1 MGARGPLR
9 AVPSNPARP
18 DTSKGKGAS
27 RARTVKAKPSRPE
40 PPKDLKGDALV
51 EWNRVVPELD
61 ELGILS
67 VLDRAVLARY
77 CLAWSQWRQLAKTL
91 EAEGMIVDDARGS
104 TKKNPAWQMFREAG
118 TMLDAA
124 AASCGLSP
132 ASRLRMNRPEG
143 GDGGGLEPDEI
154 LD

>member
-9 AVPSNPARP
+9 AVPANPARP
-18 DTSKGKGAS
+18 DTSKGKGKKRPAPL
-27 RARTVKAKPSRPE
+27 RAAPSRPT
-40 PPKDLKGDALV
+40 PPDDLTGDALV

-77 CLAWSQWRQLAKTL
+77 CLAWQQWREFAATL
-91 EAEGMIVDDARGS
+91 DAEGMVIDDARGG
-104 TKKNPAWQMFREAG
+104 KRKHPAWQMFREAG

-124 AASCGLSP
+124 ASSCGLSP
-132 ASRLRMNRPEG
+132 ASRLRMARPEG
-143 GDGGGLEPDEI
+143 GDGDGLEPDEI